1 MRILIAGS
9 TGLVGTALVERLIFR
24 GDTVVR
30 LLRPGSVLST
40 STGTESI
47 PWEPE
52 RGKVSLAALEGFDAF
67 INLAGSSIAIWP
79 YNEENKR
86 LIHNSRVA
94 STSILAHGMTRLKK
108 PPKIFISAS
117 AVGFY
122 GSRGDEKLTEQ
133 EWPGRSFLSD
143 VASAWEQSAKPAR
156 ELGVRVVHPRLGI
169 IFCQKG
175 GVLQKMLTPFKLGL
189 GAQLGDGKQ
198 YMSWVGLDDV
208 IASLLFMLDHQELNG
223 GVNVVAPNPV
233 TNAEFTK
240 ILAKSVHRPVFMRA
254 PAGILRGILG
264 EMGQELFLTSIR
276 GVPEKLQSAGFIFQ
290 DEHLSQFFSREFEK
304 GK

>member
-9 TGLVGTALVERLIFR
+9 TGLVGTALVEKLISR
-24 GDTVVR
+24 GDAVVR
-30 LLRPGSVLST
+30 LLRSGSVLS
-40 STGTESI
+40 SAAGTESI

-52 RGKVSLAALEGFDAF
+52 RGKVSLAALEGFDVF

-79 YNEENKR
+79 YNEANKK
-86 LIHNSRVA
+86 LIHNSRVIT
-94 STSILAHGMTRLKK
+94 TSILAHGITRLKQ
-108 PPKIFISAS
+108 PPKLFISAS

-122 GSRGDEKLTEQ
+122 GDRGSDTLTEQ

-143 VASAWEQSAKPAR
+143 VATAWEQSAKIAK
-156 ELGVRVVHPRLGI
+156 EHGVRVVHPRLGVVLS
-169 IFCQKG
+169 QKG
-175 GVLQKMLTPFKLGL
+175 GVLQRMLTPFRFGL

-208 IASLLFMLDHQELNG
+208 IASMLFMLDHQELDG

-240 ILAKSVHRPVFMRA
+240 VLAKSLHRPAFIRA
-254 PAGILRGILG
+254 PAGILRGIFG
-264 EMGQELFLTSIR
+264 EMAQELFLTSIR
-276 GVPEKLQSAGFIFQ
+276 AVPEKLQQAGFRFQ
-290 DEHLSQFFSREFEK
+290 DEHLAQFFSRELEK